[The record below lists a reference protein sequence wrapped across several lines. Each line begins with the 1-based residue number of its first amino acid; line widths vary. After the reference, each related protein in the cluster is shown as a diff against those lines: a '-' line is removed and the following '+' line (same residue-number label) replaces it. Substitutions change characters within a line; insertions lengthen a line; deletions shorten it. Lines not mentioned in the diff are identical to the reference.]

1 MVVQRLRGALD
12 QLEPTAD
19 TTMALTVW
27 ERAAGVTVATGRDR
41 R

>member
-1 MVVQRLRGALD
+1 MVVERLRAALD

-27 ERAAGVTVATGRDR
+27 ERAAGVTVATERE
-41 R
+41 